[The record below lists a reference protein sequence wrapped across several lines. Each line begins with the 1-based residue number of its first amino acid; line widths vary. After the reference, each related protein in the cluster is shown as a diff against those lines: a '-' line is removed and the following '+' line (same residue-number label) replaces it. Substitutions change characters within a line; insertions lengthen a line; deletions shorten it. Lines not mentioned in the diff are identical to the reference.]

1 MDKFEKICKDIKSVK
16 IQGAESVARAALK
29 ALLLKHD
36 KRAVKKLISLRPTE
50 PCLRNAIK
58 FALSFSDIKEG
69 VKLALK
75 HFDEAKRKIAEY
87 GSKLIENNM
96 TVFTHCHSTNV
107 VEVLLEAKKQ
117 KKRFE
122 VYCTETRPLFQGR
135 ITARELAKAKIPVTL
150 VVDSAARIAL
160 KRADIAFIGADAI
173 TAEGKVINKIGS
185 EMFAEIASRYDVPF
199 YSCTDSWKF
208 DAITAFG
215 YKEPIEKRPSKE
227 VWKKAP
233 KGVKI
238 LNLAFE
244 RVKPELVTAI
254 VSELGILKP
263 ETFLLEVKKTYP
275 FLFALT

>member
-1 MDKFEKICKDIKSVK
+1 MDRFEKICKDIKSVK
-16 IQGAESVARAALK
+16 IQSAESIARAALK

-36 KRAVKKLISLRPTE
+36 KKAVKKLISLRPTE

-87 GSKLIENNM
+87 GSKLIESDM
-96 TVFTHCHSTNV
+96 TIFTHCHSTNV
-107 VEVLLEAKKQ
+107 VEVLVEAKKQ

-208 DAITAFG
+208 DASTAFG
-215 YKEPIEKRPSKE
+215 YKEKIEKRPSKE
-227 VWKKAP
+227 VWKKHP

-263 ETFLLEVKKTYP
+263 ETFLLEVKKAYP